1 MAKKTSKKPASKA
14 KSAEA
19 SAVAS
24 ADTPPLTTLVPAV
37 KHELHILNVTKSV
50 ANWTVTGGGQKQR
63 GVTPPFCES
72 TVRME
77 HAKKYKITFWGKDKK
92 KKESADLG
100 PDGSAIYNGRSVAVT
115 HPH

>member
-1 MAKKTSKKPASKA
+1 MAKKADKKPASKA
-14 KSAEA
+14 KSAEPSEA
-19 SAVAS
+19 SPDALALM
-24 ADTPPLTTLVPAV
+24 PLVPAL
-37 KHELHILNVTKSV
+37 KHELHVLNVTKSA
-50 ANWTVTGGGQKQR
+50 ANWTVSGGGQKQR

-100 PDGSAIYNGRSVAVT
+100 PDGSAIYNGRGVAVT

>member
-1 MAKKTSKKPASKA
+1 MAKKADKKPTSKA
-14 KSAEA
+14 KSAAPSEA
-19 SAVAS
+19 SPNA
-24 ADTPPLTTLVPAV
+24 PPLTPLVPAV
-37 KHELHILNVTKSV
+37 KHELHVLNVTKSV

-100 PDGSAIYNGRSVAVT
+100 PDGSAIYNGRGVAVT